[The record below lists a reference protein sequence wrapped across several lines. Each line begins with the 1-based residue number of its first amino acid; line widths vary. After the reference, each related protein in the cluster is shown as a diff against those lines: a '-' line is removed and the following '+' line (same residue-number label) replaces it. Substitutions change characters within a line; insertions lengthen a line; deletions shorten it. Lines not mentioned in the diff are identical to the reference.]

1 MARANRQ
8 CSCQPLRGSAASGRR
23 ALIGGLVS
31 IVVVVRSRRRLDDG
45 VVVHVDDYGAALR
58 FAQDWRRRHPSD
70 RVSILSAGLDPLA
83 ALDQAQPGNA
93 QPGSNASGTLS

>member
-1 MARANRQ
+1 M
-8 CSCQPLRGSAASGRR
+8 
-23 ALIGGLVS
+23 S

-45 VVVHVDDYGAALR
+45 VVIHLDNFRDAVR
-58 FAQDWRRRHPSD
+58 FAHDWQRRHPGD

-83 ALDQAQPGNA
+83 ALDAPQPDA